1 MKHESAYSL
10 SVDEALEMF
19 GEKADESLIKE
30 LTSLDKKEVFEQVLL
45 ASLTKEQR
53 RAIIRSRMFLKEK
66 FLSTGIFDK
75 LKARYVAG
83 GHMQNRELYTEE
95 ETSSPTIALQSVYM
109 IASIAAR
116 EKRKV
121 YTMDIGTA
129 YLNAKMGKEVLM
141 RIEPKL
147 AKILSKINPSKYAIE
162 NDGTIIVRL
171 LRALY
176 GCLESAKLWYDKLT
190 GIFKKLGFKPNRRD
204 PCVFNRLRNG
214 KQVTVGLFVD
224 DILSTCEDE
233 SNLQWLAQS
242 LIDEFKDVTI
252 NRGIVHSYLGQTFDF
267 GVDGQ
272 VTISMEGYIRDALD
286 ESGVTGHRVTPAKD
300 NLFDVDDGSPALTTE
315 QAIKFHSRV
324 MKLFYLAQRA
334 RPDILTAMNFLS
346 TRVSKSTAEDWEK
359 LERVYMYLN
368 STADI
373 KMVIRPHEKWQVLA
387 YVDASFA
394 VHPGAKSQSGMVIS
408 LGQGVVHASSKKQKL
423 VGKSSTEAEL
433 IAVSDMLPQV
443 IWTREFL
450 MEQGYEVKPVM
461 LQDNQSTMA
470 LIEKGRSTSA
480 RTRHIG
486 IRYFFVK
493 DRVDSGELSIEYEPT
508 MTMLADCMTKPLQG
522 DLFRDMRE
530 MLMGGRDLPVRGAL
544 KLSAGAAATNR
555 QGGTKDGGETVHRAG
570 ATGSVGV

>member
-1 MKHESAYSL
+1 MKHETAYSL

-19 GEKADESLIKE
+19 GDKADESLTKE
-30 LTSLDKKEVFEQVLL
+30 LTSLDKKEVFEQVWLR
-45 ASLTKEQR
+45 SLTREQR

-121 YTMDIGTA
+121 RTLDIGTA

-147 AKILSKINPSKYAIE
+147 AKLLCKINPSKYAIE

-171 LRALY
+171 KRALY
-176 GCLESAKLWYDKLT
+176 GCVESAKLWYEKLT
-190 GIFKKLGFKPNRRD
+190 DVLTKFGFKSNRRD
-204 PCVFNRLRNG
+204 PCVFNLLRNG
-214 KQVTVGLFVD
+214 KQVTVGVYVD
-224 DILSTCEDE
+224 DLLCTSEDD
-233 SNLQWLAQS
+233 SNLEWLTQS
-242 LIDEFKDVTI
+242 LVDEFKDVTI
-252 NRGIVHSYLGQTFDF
+252 NRDTVHSYLGQTFDF

-286 ESGVTGHRVTPAKD
+286 ESGVAGHRATPAKD
-300 NLFDVDDGSPALTTE
+300 DLFDVDELSPPLASE
-315 QAIKFHSRV
+315 QATKFHSRV

-359 LERVYMYLN
+359 LERVFMYLN
-368 STADI
+368 ATADL
-373 KMVIRPHEKWQVLA
+373 KMVMRPHEKWQVLA

-433 IAVSDMLPQV
+433 VAVSDMLPQV

-450 MEQGYEVKPVM
+450 LEQGYDVKPVV

-480 RTRHIG
+480 RTRHIA

-508 MTMLADCMTKPLQG
+508 VTMLADCMTKPLQG

-530 MLMGGRDLPVRGAL
+530 MLMGGRALSVRGAL
-544 KLSAGAAATNR
+544 KYSADA
-555 QGGTKDGGETVHRAG
+555 GTTAR
-570 ATGSVGV
+570 